1 MIFTQ
6 PVVYEFKQIE
16 SPTLLIIGTRDRTA
30 LGKPLVSEDVRATMG
45 LYDQLGKETRDK
57 IPNATLVELEDLG
70 HLPHIEDFERFI
82 TPLLNYLERQ

>member
-1 MIFTQ
+1 
-6 PVVYEFKQIE
+6 
-16 SPTLLIIGTRDRTA
+16 
-30 LGKPLVSEDVRATMG
+30 VSEDVRATMG